1 MFDNK
6 IDWVIAHLLRIPVP
20 AGRKA
25 R

>member
-6 IDWVIAHLLRIPVP
+6 IDWVIAHLMRIPVP